1 MKKIFKV
8 SLALLAT
15 LSLSVSCNKEINGIV
30 DDNTI
35 TEQQGIPVT
44 ITASLSGEL
53 TKVALTQDPDNA
65 DGAVKLTWATGDKI
79 RVASHADPTKFSE
92 LTLSS
97 GAGYK
102 TAEFSGELASGV
114 VDPYDISYNSAG
126 SSYNYAEQ
134 TQSADA
140 NTAHLKYIATLS
152 GVNAYADV
160 DFTEAWAK
168 AHGNGTFVR
177 SSVLRLR
184 ANLPAGVAATVKSVI
199 IRASKNWVDGG
210 NQIKVN
216 ITTPGDAGSDGIINV
231 YATLPAS
238 ASTLSADATMEFI
251 FETPEHDYLRQLTK
265 EDIGGKTFEMGKV
278 NAIKLN
284 CNTVDTN
291 VFLDDFAG
299 GTGVDGDPWLISN
312 PRQMVKIKDKLK
324 AGETKYFKLTR
335 DIDMSGESWTPLNNV
350 SEYNKAVNFNGNN
363 KTISNL
369 GRNLFYVFK
378 GSIYDLTLDNASV
391 SARGVLTEYI
401 QGTGHEITNVTISNE
416 TLSSDAEKVG
426 ALIGIINKGT
436 SGVTSVTIDNC
447 KVINTNI
454 TVSDSKGNVGGLI
467 GYIDAKTIISNCSVN
482 KDDGKAHTI
491 TGANSNVGG
500 LIGNINAIATIND
513 CSVSGINVTG
523 TGVVGGV
530 VGYSNAADVSIS
542 GCSYSGGTVTATT
555 RWCGGFVGST
565 GDFSATIS
573 DCHVT
578 NATVTSSSDR
588 VGGFVGQI
596 GQNGVTVK
604 GCTVGTELQKVAVHS
619 SLSGANVNM
628 GGFVGVCY
636 GTVTKNGDN
645 RSRAYTTITSDNSKT
660 GTYVNLGG
668 FVGYLEKGTIEY
680 SDAVATMTEIKGHQ
694 VGGFAGVL
702 TNGGVSTIDNC
713 TANSSVTGN
722 NYVAGFIGQATAA
735 NHVITN
741 NSSAGTVSGAASVA
755 GFVGVAAQG
764 TWTKNSTSCTV
775 TASGANSGGFAGQ
788 LDGSITV
795 SRCYSSGTVTGNG
808 NVSGGFTAMARNGA
822 IMNDCYSTSNLS
834 GSSRKRGGL
843 VGYVDA
849 GTVSIN
855 RCYTTSDISNNFEMG
870 GLVGYVNVETFTMTK
885 CAAWNGTIV
894 ASSRANDNWS
904 SAACVGVTHL
914 TCTLTDNYRNPNM
927 DSLIYW
933 GTNSGCTLNLPN
945 SFQHPDVSASAS
957 LTDPNGNAVTSS
969 TMRPYQGK
977 CDATKTLSLLASTT
991 LGWDG
996 SVWDFTGDLPTLK

>member
-8 SLALLAT
+8 SLALLAI
-15 LSLSVSCNKEINGIV
+15 LSLSVSCNKEINGIE

-97 GAGYK
+97 GAGDK

-114 VDPYDISYNSAG
+114 VTPYDISYNSAG

-152 GVNAYADV
+152 SVSTYENV
-160 DFTEAWAK
+160 DFTEEWAT
-168 AHGNGTFVR
+168 ANGGTFVR

-184 ANLPAGVAATVKSVI
+184 ANLPTGVAATVKSVI
-199 IRASKNWVDGG
+199 IRASENWVDGG
-210 NQIKVN
+210 DQIKVT
-216 ITTPGDAGSDGIINV
+216 IGTTGDAGNDGIINV

-238 ASTLSADATMEFI
+238 ASTLSANATMEVI
-251 FETPEHDYLRQLTK
+251 FETSGHDYLRQLTK
-265 EDIGGKTFEMGKV
+265 ENIGGKTFEMGKV

-284 CNTVDTN
+284 CNTVGSN
-291 VFLDDFAG
+291 VDYADFAG
-299 GTGVDGDPWLISN
+299 GSGVSSDPWLISN
-312 PRQMVKIKDKLK
+312 ARQMQKVHVALVDN
-324 AGETKYFKLTR
+324 ETKYFKLTD

-350 SEYNKAVNFNGNN
+350 SEYKKAVNFNGNN

-447 KVINTNI
+447 KVINTGI
-454 TVSDSKGNVGGLI
+454 TVSNSKGNVGGLV
-467 GYIDAKTIISNCSVN
+467 GYIDAKTIISNCSVY
-482 KDDGKAHTI
+482 KDDSKNYTV

-500 LIGNINAIATIND
+500 LIGNINAVATVSD
-513 CSVSGINVTG
+513 CSVSDINVTG

-530 VGYSNAADVSIS
+530 VGYSNAEGVSIS
-542 GCSYSGGTVTATT
+542 GCSYSGGTVTATDC
-555 RWCGGFVGST
+555 WCGGFVGST
-565 GDFSATIS
+565 GDVSATIS

-578 NATVTSSSDR
+578 NATVTSSKDR

-596 GQNGVTVK
+596 GLNGVTVK
-604 GCTVGTELQKVAVHS
+604 GCTVGTELQIVAVHS

-636 GTVTKNGDN
+636 GTVTKNGSD
-645 RSRAYTTITSDNSKT
+645 RSKAYVTMTSGNTST
-660 GTYVNLGG
+660 STYVHLGG
-668 FVGYLEKGTIEY
+668 FAGYLEGATIEY
-680 SDAVATMTEIKGHQ
+680 SDAVATMSSIKGHR
-694 VGGFAGVL
+694 VGGFAGVIAEK
-702 TNGGVSTIDNC
+702 TPSTIDNC
-713 TANSSVTGN
+713 TANATVTGN
-722 NYVAGFIGQATAA
+722 NYVAGFIGHALAKD
-735 NHVITN
+735 HSITN
-741 NSSAGTVSGAASVA
+741 NSASGSVSGAASVA
-755 GFVGVAAQG
+755 GFVGQAAQG

-788 LDGSITV
+788 LDGNITV
-795 SRCYSSGTVTGNG
+795 SRCYSSGNVTGNG
-808 NVSGGFTAMARNGA
+808 NVCGGFTGMARNGA

-834 GSSRKRGGL
+834 GGSRKRGGM

-855 RCYTTSDISNNFEMG
+855 RCYTTSNISNNFEMG
-870 GLVGYVNVETFTMTK
+870 GLVGFVSVESFTMTK

-894 ASSRANDNWS
+894 ASSHASSNWS
-904 SAACVGVTHL
+904 SAACVGVTYL
-914 TCTLTDNYRNPNM
+914 TCTLTDNYRNPDM
-927 DSLIYW
+927 DSLVYW
-933 GTNSGCTLNLPN
+933 GTNSGCEVNLPN
-945 SFQHPDVSASAS
+945 SFQHPDVSTSAP
-957 LTDPNGNAVTSS
+957 LTDPDGNAVTSS

-977 CDATKTLSLLASTT
+977 CDASKTLSQLASTT
-991 LGWDG
+991 LGW
-996 SVWDFTGDLPTLK
+996 SSEVWDFTGDLPTLK

>member
-15 LSLSVSCNKEINGIV
+15 LSLSVSCNKEINGIE

-79 RVASHADPTKFSE
+79 RVASHADPTKFLE

-97 GAGYK
+97 GAGDK

-114 VDPYDISYNSAG
+114 DAPYDISYNSAG

-199 IRASKNWVDGG
+199 IRASENWVDGG

-216 ITTPGDAGSDGIINV
+216 ITTPGDTGSDGIINV

-265 EDIGGKTFEMGKV
+265 ENIGDKTFEMGKV

-299 GTGVDGDPWLISN
+299 GIGVDGDPWLISN

-324 AGETKYFKLTR
+324 AGETKYFKLID
-335 DIDMSGESWTPLNNV
+335 DIDMAGVSWVSLNN
-350 SEYNKAVNFNGNN
+350 SGSFNKYINLDGDNH
-363 KTISNL
+363 TISNL
-369 GRNLFYVFK
+369 TCNSGSYPSLIGVLYGTVSNLTIDHATI
-378 GSIYDLTLDNASV
+378 SSSASV
-391 SARGVLTEYI
+391 NQHAGVLAGYI
-401 QGTGHEITNVTISNE
+401 GATNHLSVNCLVSNVTISNSTVSVE
-416 TLSSDAEKVG
+416 GASRRAGGLAAFVSQVEAPAAITISNVTVKTSSVTAKYLNAGGLVAEVTG
-426 ALIGIINKGT
+426 VATFSDCHVQGT
-436 SGVTSVTIDNC
+436 GVTISEQSKND
-447 KVINTNI
+447 
-454 TVSDSKGNVGGLI
+454 VSAGGLI
-467 GYIDAKTIISNCSVN
+467 GIVSSAATFSGCTVE
-482 KDDGKAHTI
+482 KASPSTPTSI
-491 TGANSNVGG
+491 NAPAYVSANSKYVYLGG
-500 LIGNINAIATIND
+500 LVGRVDDVAATFND
-513 CSVSGINVTG
+513 CSVSNVSVSLKG
-523 TGVVGGV
+523 TAANNNFRYTGGV
-530 VGYSNAADVSIS
+530 MGYIGKSVSVGNTIGCSVISPTIS
-542 GCSYSGGTVTATT
+542 G
-555 RWCGGFVGST
+555 
-565 GDFSATIS
+565 
-573 DCHVT
+573 
-578 NATVTSSSDR
+578 
-588 VGGFVGQI
+588 
-596 GQNGVTVK
+596 
-604 GCTVGTELQKVAVHS
+604 AVH
-619 SLSGANVNM
+619 
-628 GGFVGVCY
+628 
-636 GTVTKNGDN
+636 
-645 RSRAYTTITSDNSKT
+645 YT
-660 GTYVNLGG
+660 GG
-668 FVGYLEKGTIEY
+668 FVGYLDGGSIKNCTASSSVTVTGASSVGGFVGMVNSGTLENNTT
-680 SDAVATMTEIKGHQ
+680 SLNVSGAGN
-694 VGGFAGVL
+694 VGGFAGQ
-702 TNGGVSTIDNC
+702 TAGGTIKKC
-713 TANSSVTGN
+713 SATGIVTATGN
-722 NYVAGFIGQATAA
+722 NAGGFVGY
-735 NHVITN
+735 ITN
-741 NSSAGTVSGAASVA
+741 GNLESCTASGNVTGITYVGGLAGTVNGEVNIRKSSAIG
-755 GFVGVAAQG
+755 
-764 TWTKNSTSCTV
+764 NV
-775 TASGANSGGFAGQ
+775 TAGSTGGGLIGDAKNGADIQNCFAK
-788 LDGSITV
+788 
-795 SRCYSSGTVTGNG
+795 G
-808 NVSGGFTAMARNGA
+808 NVSGNNRRRGGLIAWIEEGTVSVGN
-822 IMNDCYSTSNLS
+822 CYASGNLS
-834 GSSRKRGGL
+834 GTFEIGGL
-843 VGYVDA
+843 L
-849 GTVSIN
+849 
-855 RCYTTSDISNNFEMG
+855 
-870 GLVGYVNVETFTMTK
+870 GLVSVNTLTMTN

-894 ASSRANDNWS
+894 AGSRLDSNWS

-977 CDATKTLSLLASTT
+977 CDATKTLSQLASTT

>member
-15 LSLSVSCNKEINGIV
+15 LSLSVSCNKEINGIE

-97 GAGYK
+97 GAGDK

-114 VDPYDISYNSAG
+114 VAPYDISYNSAG

-134 TQSADA
+134 TQSEDA

-199 IRASKNWVDGG
+199 IRASENWVDGG

-231 YATLPAS
+231 YAALPAS

-284 CNTVDTN
+284 CNTVGSN
-291 VFLDDFAG
+291 VFYADFAG
-299 GTGVDGDPWLISN
+299 GSGGVGDPWLISN
-312 PRQMVKIKDKLK
+312 ARQMQKVHVALVDN
-324 AGETKYFKLTR
+324 ETKYFKLID
-335 DIDMSGESWTPLNNV
+335 DIDMAGVSWVSLNN
-350 SEYNKAVNFNGNN
+350 SGSFNKYINLDGDNH
-363 KTISNL
+363 TISNL
-369 GRNLFYVFK
+369 TCNSGSYPSLIGVLYGTVSNLIIDHATI
-378 GSIYDLTLDNASV
+378 SSSASV
-391 SARGVLTEYI
+391 NQHAGVLAGYI
-401 QGTGHEITNVTISNE
+401 GATNQLSVDCLVSNVTISNSTVSVE
-416 TLSSDAEKVG
+416 GASRRAGGLAAFVSKVKDP
-426 ALIGIINKGT
+426 AAITISNVTVKT
-436 SGVTSVTIDNC
+436 SSVTAKYLNAGGLVAEVTGVATFSDCHVQGTEVTISNQSNND
-447 KVINTNI
+447 
-454 TVSDSKGNVGGLI
+454 VSAGGLI
-467 GYIDAKTIISNCSVN
+467 GIVSSA
-482 KDDGKAHTI
+482 
-491 TGANSNVGG
+491 
-500 LIGNINAIATIND
+500 AT
-513 CSVSGINVTG
+513 
-523 TGVVGGV
+523 
-530 VGYSNAADVSIS
+530 
-542 GCSYSGGTVTATT
+542 
-555 RWCGGFVGST
+555 
-565 GDFSATIS
+565 FS
-573 DCHVT
+573 
-578 NATVTSSSDR
+578 
-588 VGGFVGQI
+588 
-596 GQNGVTVK
+596 
-604 GCTVGTELQKVAVHS
+604 GCTVEKASPSTPTSINAPAYVSANSKYVYLGGLVGRVDNVAATFNDCNVSNVSVSLVGTAANNNFRYTGGVMGYIGESVSVGNTIGCSVISPTISGAVHH
-619 SLSGANVNM
+619 
-628 GGFVGVCY
+628 
-636 GTVTKNGDN
+636 T
-645 RSRAYTTITSDNSKT
+645 
-660 GTYVNLGG
+660 GG
-668 FVGYLEKGTIEY
+668 FVGYLDGGSIKNCTASSSVTVTGASSVGGFVGTVNSGTLENNSTSINV
-680 SDAVATMTEIKGHQ
+680 SGSAN
-694 VGGFAGVL
+694 VGGFAGQTVV
-702 TNGGVSTIDNC
+702 GTIKKC
-713 TANSSVTGN
+713 SATG
-722 NYVAGFIGQATAA
+722 
-735 NHVITN
+735 
-741 NSSAGTVSGAASVA
+741 
-755 GFVGVAAQG
+755 
-764 TWTKNSTSCTV
+764 TV
-775 TASGANSGGFAGQ
+775 TASGNVAGGFIGYIH
-788 LDGSITV
+788 GNTTV
-795 SRCYSSGTVTGNG
+795 EDSYATG
-808 NVSGGFTAMARNGA
+808 
-822 IMNDCYSTSNLS
+822 NLS
-834 GSSRKRGGL
+834 GTTRKRGGI
-843 VGYVDA
+843 VGYVEA

-894 ASSRANDNWS
+894 ASSRANNNWS
-904 SAACVGVTHL
+904 SAACVGVTYL

-945 SFQHPDVSASAS
+945 SFQHPDVSASAP

-977 CDATKTLSLLASTT
+977 CDASKTLSKLASTT
-991 LGWDG
+991 LGW
-996 SVWDFTGDLPTLK
+996 SSEVWDFTGDLPTLK

>member
-15 LSLSVSCNKEINGIV
+15 LSLSVSCNKEINGIE

-97 GAGYK
+97 GAGDK

-114 VDPYDISYNSAG
+114 VAPYDISYNSAG

-335 DIDMSGESWTPLNNV
+335 DIDMAGVSWVSLNN
-350 SEYNKAVNFNGNN
+350 SGSFNKYINLDGDNH
-363 KTISNL
+363 TISNL
-369 GRNLFYVFK
+369 TCNSGSYPSLIGVLYGTVSNLIIDHATI
-378 GSIYDLTLDNASV
+378 SSSASV
-391 SARGVLTEYI
+391 NQHAGVLAGYI
-401 QGTGHEITNVTISNE
+401 GATNQLSVDCLVSNVTISNSTVSVE
-416 TLSSDAEKVG
+416 GASRRAGGLAAFVSKVDDP
-426 ALIGIINKGT
+426 AAITISNVTVKT
-436 SGVTSVTIDNC
+436 SSVTAKYLNAGGLVAEVTGVATFSDCHVQGTEVTISNQSNND
-447 KVINTNI
+447 
-454 TVSDSKGNVGGLI
+454 VSAGGLI
-467 GYIDAKTIISNCSVN
+467 GIVSSA
-482 KDDGKAHTI
+482 
-491 TGANSNVGG
+491 
-500 LIGNINAIATIND
+500 AT
-513 CSVSGINVTG
+513 
-523 TGVVGGV
+523 
-530 VGYSNAADVSIS
+530 
-542 GCSYSGGTVTATT
+542 
-555 RWCGGFVGST
+555 
-565 GDFSATIS
+565 FS
-573 DCHVT
+573 
-578 NATVTSSSDR
+578 
-588 VGGFVGQI
+588 
-596 GQNGVTVK
+596 
-604 GCTVGTELQKVAVHS
+604 GCTVEKASPSTPTSINAPAYVSANSKYVYLGGLVGRVDDVAATFNDCNVS
-619 SLSGANVNM
+619 NVSVSLVGAAANNNFRYTGGVMGYIGESVSVGNTIGCSVISPTISGAVNH
-628 GGFVGVCY
+628 
-636 GTVTKNGDN
+636 T
-645 RSRAYTTITSDNSKT
+645 
-660 GTYVNLGG
+660 GG
-668 FVGYLEKGTIEY
+668 FVGYLDGGSIKNCTASSSVTVTGASSVGGFVGTVNSGTLENNSTSINV
-680 SDAVATMTEIKGHQ
+680 SGSAN
-694 VGGFAGVL
+694 VGGFAGQIVV
-702 TNGGVSTIDNC
+702 GTIKKC
-713 TANSSVTGN
+713 SATG
-722 NYVAGFIGQATAA
+722 
-735 NHVITN
+735 
-741 NSSAGTVSGAASVA
+741 
-755 GFVGVAAQG
+755 
-764 TWTKNSTSCTV
+764 TV
-775 TASGANSGGFAGQ
+775 TASGNVAGGFIGYIH
-788 LDGSITV
+788 GNTTV
-795 SRCYSSGTVTGNG
+795 EDSYATG
-808 NVSGGFTAMARNGA
+808 
-822 IMNDCYSTSNLS
+822 NLS
-834 GSSRKRGGL
+834 GTTRKRGGI
-843 VGYVDA
+843 VGYVES
-849 GTVSIN
+849 GTVRIE
-855 RCYTTSDISNNFEMG
+855 RCYATSNISANFELG
-870 GLVGYVNVETFTMTK
+870 GIVGYVGVTTFTMND
-885 CAAWNGTIV
+885 CAAWNGSIT
-894 ASSRANDNWS
+894 ASNRNYNNWS
-904 SAACVGVTHL
+904 SGAVIGITHPN
-914 TCTLTDNYRNPNM
+914 CHASNNFRNPNM
-927 DSLIYW
+927 
-933 GTNSGCTLNLPN
+933 TLTVWWVPGADYD
-945 SFQHPDVSASAS
+945 HPDIDGTTHPLVQCSQTKPFKFAEATATSISAGS
-957 LTDPNGNAVTSS
+957 GNADAGRWAYHGKHSS
-969 TMRPYQGK
+969 TNR
-977 CDATKTLSLLASTT
+977 LSTLASTAKASGG
-991 LGWDG
+991 LGW
-996 SVWDFTGDLPTLK
+996 SSEVWDFTGDLPTLK